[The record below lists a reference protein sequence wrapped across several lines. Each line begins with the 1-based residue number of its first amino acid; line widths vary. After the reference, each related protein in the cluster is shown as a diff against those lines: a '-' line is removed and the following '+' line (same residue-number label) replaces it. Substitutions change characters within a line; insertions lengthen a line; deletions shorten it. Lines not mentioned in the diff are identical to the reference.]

1 MTRNKFMPSIFAGA
15 GDTALPAL
23 RPGASVSRRGFL
35 GGAAAVTAMLALA
48 ACSSGSS
55 GGGST
60 QSGGSAEAGKPVT
73 GGTLKIAFFAD
84 QQGAFDPNQVYWIE
98 TRSLNRNFAD
108 SLTDQDPATGEI
120 VPWLAKSWTVNA
132 DASQYTFVLRDGVT
146 FSDGTPLDAA
156 AVKTAFDGIVALG
169 ANSTLGITYMA
180 GYKSTTV
187 VDPKTVTVAFNGPN
201 AQFLQ
206 ATSTTTLSI
215 LSPATYSKTPAE
227 RAAGAV
233 IGSGPFTLVSYQAG
247 QSVKLA
253 KRADYAWPSK
263 LVKNQGAAYLDAID
277 VTYIAEDSVRV
288 GNLTSG
294 TIDIAWPRL
303 PISDADQ
310 KVIQASGGTIV
321 TRSLPGISDIL
332 LPNAAAGKTLSDI
345 KVRQAVNKAIDRKS
359 YASTVFWAD
368 YPVVKSALE
377 SSTPGWADE
386 SASLAYDKAGA
397 ASLLTSAGWVLGSD
411 GYRAKGGQRLTLTYI
426 LTVSTPG
433 AQLLQDQLK
442 QVGIDL
448 QLKVVTSAQTT
459 ALYKSG
465 DYDFAETYLTRGDAS
480 VLGSILDLSLVKNP
494 TGLNSQ
500 DAATATKVSGYFA
513 QGLATTDAT
522 KRAAIYGDLQKYVID
537 QGVVFPIYER
547 LQVAGL
553 SNKLH
558 GFAWTSESFLRAND
572 IWKSS

>member
-1 MTRNKFMPSIFAGA
+1 MTRNRFKPSIFSGA
-15 GDTALPAL
+15 GDSAIPGL
-23 RPGASVSRRGFL
+23 RLDAAVSRRGFL

-60 QSGGSAEAGKPVT
+60 QSGSAAAAGKPVT
-73 GGTLKIAFFAD
+73 GGTLKIAFASD
-84 QQGAFDPNQVYWIE
+84 LQGAFDPNQVYWIE

-120 VPWLAKSWTVNA
+120 VPWLATSWTVNA

-187 VDPKTVTVAFNGPN
+187 IDPKTVTVAFNGPN

-215 LSPATYSKTPAE
+215 LSPATYSKSVAE

-233 IGSGPFTLVSYQAG
+233 IGSGPFTLVTYQAG

-263 LVKNQGAAYLDAID
+263 LVKNQGAAYLDGIE

-294 TIDIAWPRL
+294 TIDVAWPRL

-321 TRSLPGISDIL
+321 TRSLPGISDII
-332 LPNAAAGKTLSDI
+332 LPNAAAGKTLADI
-345 KVRQAVNKAIDRKS
+345 KVRQAINKAIDRKS

-368 YPVVKSALE
+368 YPVVKSPLE

-386 SASLAYDKAGA
+386 SSLLAYDKTGAGT
-397 ASLLTSAGWVLGSD
+397 LLTSAGWVLGSD
-411 GYRAKGGQRLTLTYI
+411 GYRAKNGQRLTLTYI

-480 VLGSILDLSLVKNP
+480 VLGSILDLSLVKSP
-494 TGLNSQ
+494 TGVNSQ
-500 DAATATKVSGYFA
+500 DAATAAKVSGYFA
-513 QGLATTDAT
+513 QGLATTDAA

-547 LQVAGL
+547 LQVTGL
-553 SNKLH
+553 SNKVK
-558 GFAWTSESFLRAND
+558 GFAWTSEAFLRAND